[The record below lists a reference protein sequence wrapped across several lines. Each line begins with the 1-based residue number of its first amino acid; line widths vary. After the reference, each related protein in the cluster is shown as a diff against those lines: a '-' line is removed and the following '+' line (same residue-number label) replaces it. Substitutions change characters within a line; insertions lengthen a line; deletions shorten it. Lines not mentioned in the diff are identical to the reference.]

1 MIPTE
6 FTTFLG
12 HSNSTSHG
20 NVSGLQ
26 MIFQLKM
33 VIFHRFKQ
41 IIIIHPNCWLYIP
54 HYHIIF
60 PLYSHYIPIIFPL
73 FSPFLVGSTTRLS
86 TYKLEITKQNSGL
99 FFRHRS
105 PSKKSL
111 KFALQIGKLNAEAR
125 QESDQWAIPRLPRQK
140 PWMKSTLRYDNVCP
154 CMPHMF
160 YTYEY
165 L

>member
-105 PSKKSL
+105 PSKK
-111 KFALQIGKLNAEAR
+111 IAE
-125 QESDQWAIPRLPRQK
+125 
-140 PWMKSTLRYDNVCP
+140 VCP
-154 CMPHMF
+154 PDWKAQCRGAPGIRPVGDPKTSSAETMD
-160 YTYEY
+160 EINSQI
-165 L
+165 